1 MLFLSCFLPL
11 FLCLYNCPD
20 GLLIVVYYT
29 GLTPLQTLGICPKLA
44 DTCSDVL
51 WVIPRFTN
59 RIGRHIIELY
69 KGGGRNVSKRKSTQ
83 TILVL
88 VYYLY
93 PLSFFWIILYL
104 YKFWRHLR
112 YDFSFTFYLCFPATL
127 RLSNSWFIYL
137 GFYEP
142 GNG

>member
-11 FLCLYNCPD
+11 FLCLCNCPD

-29 GLTPLQTLGICPKLA
+29 GLAPLQTLGVCPKLA

-69 KGGGRNVSKRKSTQ
+69 KGGGGYVSKRKSTQ

-88 VYYLY
+88 VYHLY

-127 RLSNSWFIYL
+127 RLCNSWFVYL
-137 GFYEP
+137 GLYEP